1 MATVDITE
9 YATLA
14 QDDSGSRIAAGVE
27 PSKGVQ
33 QIAVSGVSAACA
45 SAFNE
50 NTKFVR
56 IHTDVTI
63 RVAFGAAPTAAA
75 TSQRMVAGSTEY
87 FGVVKGIKMAAITSA

>member
-9 YATLA
+9 YDKLA
-14 QDDSGSRIAAGVE
+14 IDDMGARFAAGVE

-33 QIAVSGVSAACA
+33 QIAVSGVSAACTN
-45 SAFNE
+45 AFGG
-50 NTKFVR
+50 NTRFVR

-63 RVAFGAAPTAAA
+63 RVSFGASPTAAA